1 MCIDKF
7 IKQKD
12 FQNIMLGQCQCD
24 NESCRNEVFSYH
36 KCVDDHLKELVE
48 LMGELFVP
56 YQSFI
61 FHQNK
66 ENEFYD

>member
-1 MCIDKF
+1 MYIDMF

-12 FQNIMLGQCQCD
+12 FQNTMLGQCQYG
-24 NESCRNEVFSYH
+24 NGNCRNEVFSYH

-48 LMGELFVP
+48 LMDELFVP

-66 ENEFYD
+66 ENVFYD